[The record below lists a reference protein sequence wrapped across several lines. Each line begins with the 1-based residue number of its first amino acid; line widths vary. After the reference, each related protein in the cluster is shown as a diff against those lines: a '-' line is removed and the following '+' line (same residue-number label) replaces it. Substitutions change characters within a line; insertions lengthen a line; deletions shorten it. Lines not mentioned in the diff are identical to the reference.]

1 MKKCV
6 DRRRGVDKN
15 ESNKQLSIQDK
26 KNLNDDDDEHATR
39 LKAQGKGTSCVKSI
53 EIPKPESSASE
64 TATH

>member
-26 KNLNDDDDEHATR
+26 KK
-39 LKAQGKGTSCVKSI
+39 LK
-53 EIPKPESSASE
+53 
-64 TATH
+64 